1 MLTTHQPAFDGSRD
15 HEEPLSNHTS
25 MVSVPLHQFAT
36 SASISRIKGGKNSSI
51 GPSHHPA
58 TRSRSVVA
66 CLDIVSDTF
75 FIQYGQDVV
84 KDAGIE
90 VGIIHWDM
98 V

>member
-1 MLTTHQPAFDGSRD
+1 MLTTHQPTFDGSRD
-15 HEEPLSNHTS
+15 HEEPQLNHTS

-51 GPSHHPA
+51 RPSHHPEM
-58 TRSRSVVA
+58 RSRSVVA
-66 CLDIVSDTF
+66 CLDIVSNSF
-75 FIQYGQDVV
+75 FIQYSQDVV

>member
-15 HEEPLSNHTS
+15 HEEPPSNHTS

-36 SASISRIKGGKNSSI
+36 AASISRIKGGKNSSI
-51 GPSHHPA
+51 GFSHHPA
-58 TRSRSVVA
+58 THSRSVMA
-66 CLDIVSDTF
+66 CLDIVSNTF